1 MADLKRLGLLL
12 WGALGLYLVLV
23 FVQGPLAT
31 SLAGRRP
38 GAFAGGWLG
47 VVEALLGLAVLIGL
61 FVLVPLA
68 LRALPA
74 WMARH
79 PAPAR
84 PAPAPAGPAAGEA
97 FPSPLTVAVA
107 AWLLFVAAFNVAG
120 LLLTLSPPAWL
131 TDAFPAL
138 AVPTVEA
145 RPAAGAA
152 EGAEETAGGTAEV
165 PDESPARP
173 IRDLIVTLFAAGV
186 GSTIATMMGY
196 LEHACVKK
204 DFDPAFAPW
213 YVGRP
218 IMGLLLGAL
227 FYFVLKGGLL
237 ATVSGADENGA
248 MALNEYALAGLGGLV
263 GLFSKNALEKL
274 REVFDIFFAT
284 RIQVA
289 REAAADLVNRLP
301 AELRRQVQPFLAPA
315 GAAGEPA
322 GGGEAAADE
331 EETPPRP
338 PTA

>member
-1 MADLKRLGLLL
+1 MADLKRLGLLR

-23 FVQGPLAT
+23 YVQGPLAR
-31 SLAGRRP
+31 SLAGRGP
-38 GAFAGGWLG
+38 DAFAGGWLG
-47 VVEALLGLAVLIGL
+47 VVEALLGLAVLVGL

-74 WMARH
+74 WLARQ
-79 PAPAR
+79 PSPAR
-84 PAPAPAGPAAGEA
+84 PAPAPAAPAAGEA
-97 FPSPLTVAVA
+97 FPSPLTIAVAV
-107 AWLLFVAAFNVAG
+107 WLLFIAAFNVAG

-138 AVPTVEA
+138 AAPMVEA
-145 RPAAGAA
+145 RSAKDGEEPAGAD
-152 EGAEETAGGTAEV
+152 TEV
-165 PDESPARP
+165 PDESPANP

-227 FYFVLKGGLL
+227 FYLVLRGGLL
-237 ATVSGADENGA
+237 ATVSGGDENGA

-289 REAAADLVNRLP
+289 REASGDLVKRLP
-301 AELRRQVQPFLAPA
+301 PELRERVQPYLAS
-315 GAAGEPA
+315 GGAGE
-322 GGGEAAADE
+322 GDGEGSADDE
-331 EETPPRP
+331 EEKPPSG
-338 PTA
+338 

>member
-1 MADLKRLGLLL
+1 MR
-12 WGALGLYLVLV
+12 
-23 FVQGPLAT
+23 Q
-31 SLAGRRP
+31 
-38 GAFAGGWLG
+38 FA
-47 VVEALLGLAVLIGL
+47 
-61 FVLVPLA
+61 
-68 LRALPA
+68 
-74 WMARH
+74 
-79 PAPAR
+79 
-84 PAPAPAGPAAGEA
+84 
-97 FPSPLTVAVA
+97 SPLV
-107 AWLLFVAAFNVAG
+107 WLLFVAAFNLAG
-120 LLLTLSPPAWL
+120 LLLILSPPAWV

-145 RPAAGAA
+145 QPAAGAEGA
-152 EGAEETAGGTAEV
+152 GETAGEPADEGAEEAAGEPAEV

-284 RIQVA
+284 RGQVA
-289 REAAADLVNRLP
+289 QQASTDFLNRLP
-301 AELRRQVQPFLAPA
+301 AELRERVQQFLVP
-315 GAAGEPA
+315 GGAGE
-322 GGGEAAADE
+322 GGDEGSAEDKE
-331 EETPPRP
+331 EEKPPSG
-338 PTA
+338 

>member
-1 MADLKRLGLLL
+1 
-12 WGALGLYLVLV
+12 
-23 FVQGPLAT
+23 
-31 SLAGRRP
+31 
-38 GAFAGGWLG
+38 
-47 VVEALLGLAVLIGL
+47 
-61 FVLVPLA
+61 
-68 LRALPA
+68 
-74 WMARH
+74 MARQ
-79 PAPAR
+79 PSPAR

-97 FPSPLTVAVA
+97 FPSPLTIAVAV
-107 AWLLFVAAFNVAG
+107 WLLFIAAFNVAG

-138 AVPTVEA
+138 EASMVEA
-145 RPAAGAA
+145 RSAKDGEEPAEAA
-152 EGAEETAGGTAEV
+152 TEV
-165 PDESPARP
+165 PDESPANP

-227 FYFVLKGGLL
+227 FYLVLRGGLL
-237 ATVSGADENGA
+237 ATVSGGDENGA

-284 RIQVA
+284 RLQAA
-289 REAAADLVNRLP
+289 REASAALVNRLP
-301 AELRRQVQPFLAPA
+301 PELRRQVQPFLAPA
-315 GAAGEPA
+315 GGDD
-322 GGGEAAADE
+322 GGDEGPADE
-331 EETPPRP
+331 EEENPPSG
-338 PTA
+338 